1 MNPIATILLCS
12 TALLGPGDPP
22 QADDNVLVTYDLRP
36 VLPRWDSG
44 NGWSQ
49 SLLVPPAA
57 SPHAELAQV
66 HDELSYDEPVVFE
79 LQEVLTQILGD
90 ELRREGRELLV
101 DGPLLT
107 VLAPPALQEQ
117 VRAVLDALESALSAT
132 VPIRVDVLTLGEG
145 TGESVPSGPV
155 SDEEAAKLVTA
166 LTARGAKHA
175 SYTLELSPGRTA
187 TLDARRRVPF
197 LFDYDVEI
205 AQSMM
210 IYAPVMTDALD
221 GVRLVL
227 RGTPG
232 AGGIGLSVVLMHSEL
247 LGKIAM
253 LPLKLEGLVNH
264 IEGSEIKTIN
274 GPTGVQSPEVL
285 VRGLSF
291 DTFLADGKA
300 LALSMEAALG
310 TAKSREVVLL
320 RRVGGSMN
328 PYVVRP
334 IPRTS
339 RTLIALDSELFRAPR
354 MAAESGQF
362 VEFDGQRQPAL
373 VARLDGEPSGF
384 LLEWLKARFSIWRSL
399 GPWFVM
405 VTDPA
410 WDKDAVAQLD
420 RLVKTLR
427 PAQSLSDLRVDLRS
441 QGREPLYPVR
451 LRVPVLDGSSVGF
464 VLARGGTAITGYD
477 VEVAQGASVP
487 DPSVTTTFDGLSL
500 ALSIQGRAGTAKGS
514 AEIYDAPI
522 AYLETNY
529 AVLGSIARP
538 EPRILRFDERFEL
551 PEGRPG
557 LVRIGSSSERAEQ
570 LALAVEISLAPL
582 R

>member
-1 MNPIATILLCS
+1 M
-12 TALLGPGDPP
+12 
-22 QADDNVLVTYDLRP
+22 
-36 VLPRWDSG
+36 
-44 NGWSQ
+44 
-49 SLLVPPAA
+49 
-57 SPHAELAQV
+57 E
-66 HDELSYDEPVVFE
+66 F
-79 LQEVLTQILGD
+79 
-90 ELRREGRELLV
+90 
-101 DGPLLT
+101 
-107 VLAPPALQEQ
+107 
-117 VRAVLDALESALSAT
+117 
-132 VPIRVDVLTLGEG
+132 RVQMRDY
-145 TGESVPSGPV
+145 
-155 SDEEAAKLVTA
+155 
-166 LTARGAKHA
+166 RGAVV
-175 SYTLELSPGRTA
+175 SRIIPLTIP
-187 TLDARRRVPF
+187 D
-197 LFDYDVEI
+197 
-205 AQSMM
+205 
-210 IYAPVMTDALD
+210 
-221 GVRLVL
+221 
-227 RGTPG
+227 GTPG
-232 AGGIGLSVVLMHSEL
+232 TGGIGLSVVLMHSEL
-247 LGKIAM
+247 LGKIGM

-285 VRGLSF
+285 VRGLAF

-300 LALSMEAALG
+300 LAFSMEAALG
-310 TAKSREVVLL
+310 SAKSREVVLL

-334 IPRTS
+334 IPRTN
-339 RTLIALDSELFRAPR
+339 RTLIALDAELFRAPR
-354 MAAESGQF
+354 MAAESELF
-362 VEFDGQRQPAL
+362 TEFDGQRQPAL
-373 VARLDGEPSGF
+373 VARLDAQPSGF
-384 LLEWLKARFSIWRSL
+384 LLEWLKARFSIWRSF

-427 PAQSLSDLRVDLRS
+427 PAQSLTDLRVDLRS

-451 LRVPVLDGSSVGF
+451 LRVPVLDGSNVGF

-487 DPSVTTTFDGLSL
+487 DPSVTTTFDGLAL
-500 ALSIQGRAGTAKGS
+500 ALSIQGRAGTAKGT

-557 LVRIGSSSERAEQ
+557 LVRIGGSSERAEQ